1 MTWLDRPGQVLRA
14 SVSADTSDGL
24 RGGAPSFVSW
34 FLLVNLP
41 LELARR
47 GAVSCTLR
55 RRRVC
60 RRSSCSG
67 VRVAFGEF
75 VGSRN
80 RQVAQ
85 QAGLD
90 GVSRLER

>member
-1 MTWLDRPGQVLRA
+1 MTWLDWPGQVLRA
-14 SVSADTSDGL
+14 PVSADTSDRL
-24 RGGAPSFVSW
+24 RGGALRFVSC

-41 LELARR
+41 LELATR
-47 GAVSCTLR
+47 GAVSRTVR

-75 VGSRN
+75 VVSRN
-80 RQVAQ
+80 RRVAQ
-85 QAGLD
+85 QAGWV
-90 GVSRLER
+90 GFSRLER